1 MNFVLQGVGLGV
13 GLVLVALIMLALIK
27 LRAFYLDHKADAVA
41 WISIIVILAVL
52 YAAPAI
58 FKGY

>member
-13 GLVLVALIMLALIK
+13 GLVLIALIMLALIR
-27 LRAFYLDHKADAVA
+27 LYVFYLDEKAEAVA

-52 YAAPAI
+52 YGVPAI